1 MLSRPWSGCQLRTV
15 TARAA
20 PDAPDT
26 PDPADDEAAPLARL
40 RSVTANVPGVAA
52 ISVCRPAPRVSAP
65 PGAHSRTGSG
75 RYWLSSPSVPLTD
88 VWYTRPST
96 VRAGPCP
103 QAKLKRPSG
112 VTARRPARAGTASW
126 DSLTGSVSSWPVEV
140 TMVAWRTRG
149 KDTSIRSV
157 VSGGVNRTRPL
168 GGMLACRVPAGL
180 VIFTVSGV
188 DGRPAAGRT
197 ISDEMRRWPGQ
208 LRWMTG
214 LASSADHGTPPV
226 PLIRLAGN
234 PVGRAPAVEATLTWS
249 RPAPG
254 GLIRSSSASSPGP
267 GRARASACSCSLAG
281 PARVKARAIGAVAA
295 GSAKAAGDGTC
306 WRNEKATEA

>member
-1 MLSRPWSGCQLRTV
+1 MV
-15 TARAA
+15 TARAV
-20 PDAPDT
+20 
-26 PDPADDEAAPLARL
+26 PDPARAAPAEAPFRL

-52 ISVCRPAPRVSAP
+52 ISVCRPAPRLSAP

-112 VTARRPARAGTASW
+112 VTARRPARAGTESC
-126 DSLTGSVSSWPVEV
+126 DSRTGSASSWPVEV

-157 VSGGVNRTRPL
+157 VSGVANLTRPPAP
-168 GGMLACRVPAGL
+168 MLASRVPAGL

-197 ISDEMRRWPGQ
+197 ISDPMLRLPCQR
-208 LRWMTG
+208 RWMTG
-214 LASSADHGTPPV
+214 LAPSAVHGMLPD

-234 PVGRAPAVEATLTWS
+234 PGGSATAVEGTLT
-249 RPAPG
+249 
-254 GLIRSSSASSPGP
+254 
-267 GRARASACSCSLAG
+267 CST
-281 PARVKARAIGAVAA
+281 P
-295 GSAKAAGDGTC
+295 
-306 WRNEKATEA
+306 